1 MAKSRQHKHEKR
13 GEAADRPPVL
23 PLGVMIGAL
32 VTFIAQLCYALPM
45 FWSYMRGNTAA
56 RADLTPISA
65 LLLNIALILLGWFR
79 YRDLRAEIAAHRRD
93 ASRARSL
100 ALTDALTGALNRRSL
115 MPELDARLEQA
126 RNTGRAVAFLMV
138 DIDRFKQINDLNG
151 HRAGDAVLVEVVSRI
166 RALLPDHA
174 SIARLGGDEF
184 ACVLDYDSDAPGAL
198 EELCARLVV
207 AASRPIAVAGGSIC
221 VTLSLGIASS
231 IDIAKCKAP
240 GSDALL
246 HMADMAMYHAKKH
259 GRDRFHWYTPEMES
273 ELQRRSALENGIRRG
288 IAQGE
293 FVPYYEQ
300 QVDLE
305 TGRLT
310 GFEMLARWQNPE
322 LGLITPDAFIPV
334 AEEMNVIAELSET
347 VIAQALRDAREWD
360 RELILSVNISP
371 VQIRDP
377 WFAHR
382 LVKLLAAANF
392 PGERLEIEISEGCL
406 REDMALVRSMITS
419 LKNQGVRVSLDDFGN
434 SYASMAEL
442 RALPFDRVKIDRG
455 FIAQLTCQE
464 ESEAAVHAIS
474 AIAQGFDL
482 PVTVEGVESGP
493 VRNLLRKM
501 GRFKGQGYYYG
512 RPEPAERVRARL
524 RSEARLVVNE
534 PSRTE
539 RDATKAERENPNAAW
554 HP

>member
-138 DIDRFKQINDLNG
+138 DIDRFKQVNDLNG

-174 SIARLGGDEF
+174 CIARLGGDEF

-198 EELCARLVV
+198 EEVCARLVV

-231 IDIAKCKAP
+231 LDIAKCKAP
-240 GSDALL
+240 GSAALL

-434 SYASMAEL
+434 SYASMSEL

-534 PSRTE
+534 PPRTE
-539 RDATKAERENPNAAW
+539 RDATKAERDNPNTAW
-554 HP
+554 RP

>member
-1 MAKSRQHKHEKR
+1 MAESRQDNHDEW
-13 GEAADRPPVL
+13 GEAAARPPVL
-23 PLGVMIGAL
+23 SLGVMIGAL
-32 VTFIAQLCYALPM
+32 ATFVAQLCYALPM
-45 FWSYMRGNTAA
+45 FWSYVRGDTVAGT
-56 RADLTPISA
+56 DLTPISA

-115 MPELDARLEQA
+115 VPELDARLEQA
-126 RNTGRAVAFLMV
+126 RNTARALAFLMV

-151 HRAGDAVLVEVVSRI
+151 HRAGDAVLIEVVARL

-174 SIARLGGDEF
+174 CIARLGGDEF

-231 IDIAKCKAP
+231 VDIPNGKAP
-240 GSDALL
+240 GSATLL

-273 ELQRRSALENGIRRG
+273 ELQRRSTLENGIRRG

-305 TGRLT
+305 TGKLT

-322 LGLITPDAFIPV
+322 LGLVTPNAFIPV
-334 AEEMNVIAELSET
+334 AEEMNVIAELSEA

-360 RELILSVNISP
+360 RDLILSVNISP

-382 LVKLLAAANF
+382 LIKLLSAANF

-455 FIAQLTCQE
+455 FIAQLACKE
-464 ESEAAVHAIS
+464 ESEAAMHAIS

-493 VRNLLRKM
+493 VRSLLRKM

-534 PSRTE
+534 PPGTD